1 MTARRRFS
9 VSGGRTRDHAA
20 ICFSCSRDRAELIP
34 LIFLLSSLDL
44 PPLHF
49 AFVAVVRGE
58 RQRHDADDRDAEED
72 EREGGRE
79 RRREG
84 LNFLRASAVNA
95 APTLR
100 APETHHRWTAGIYPT
115 P

>member
-9 VSGGRTRDHAA
+9 ASGGRTRDHAT
-20 ICFSCSRDRAELIP
+20 IRFPCGRDRAELIP
-34 LIFLLSSLDL
+34 LILLLCSLDL

-58 RQRHDADDRDAEED
+58 RKRHDADDRDAEED
-72 EREGGRE
+72 EREGGGE
-79 RRREG
+79 RRRKV

-95 APTLR
+95 VPTLC
-100 APETHHRWTAGIYPT
+100 APETHHHWTAGLYPT
-115 P
+115 L